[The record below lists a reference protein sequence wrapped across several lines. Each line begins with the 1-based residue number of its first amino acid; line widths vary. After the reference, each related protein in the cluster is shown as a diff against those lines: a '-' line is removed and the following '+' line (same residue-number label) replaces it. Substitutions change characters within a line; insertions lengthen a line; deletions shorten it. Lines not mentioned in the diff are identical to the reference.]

1 MPSDVDTLLQDL
13 LAELRDVRVENARI
27 LQALEGAILPARRQ
41 AAQQGARLR
50 LLKVSEIA
58 FITTEDDGVAIH
70 GADGQV
76 YLYFEGIGVVWERL
90 KLDQRLMKP
99 HKSFIINLD
108 QVRAVDNDNAGRA
121 VFFYGW
127 PDETT
132 ARVTNDNVAEFDRRL
147 AYA

>member
-1 MPSDVDTLLQDL
+1 MPDDVPTLLENL
-13 LAELRDVRVENARI
+13 LTEIQVVRRENAVL
-27 LQALEGAILPARRQ
+27 LQRLEEAALPARRQ
-41 AAQQGARLR
+41 AAQQGDRLR

-121 VFFYGW
+121 VFFYGCLLYTS
-127 PDETT
+127 PSPRD
-132 ARVTNDNVAEFDRRL
+132 
-147 AYA
+147 